1 MSIYDRQF
9 NVLLEQD
16 AEAQGAP
23 TMAGLQAP
31 PADGG
36 APGIPGEPGNDQTI
50 SAISDVQN
58 NPVVNYQ
65 KEQNVAMTQSIGQW
79 IAQIDEFTDFLNGL
93 DGGSLQSQL
102 NNAPCDTLFN
112 KVSTSETK
120 KISRIAQDLRGLVE
134 SLKGYLLSSEE
145 N

>member
-31 PADGG
+31 PVGGG
-36 APGIPGEPGNDQTI
+36 APGDLGNGQTI
-50 SAISDVQN
+50 AAISDVQS

-65 KEQNVAMTQSIGQW
+65 KEQNVAMTQSIGSW
-79 IAQIDEFTDFLNGL
+79 ITQIDEFTNFLNGL
-93 DGGSLQSQL
+93 DANSLQSQL

-112 KVSTSETK
+112 NVSKSETK

>member
-23 TMAGLQAP
+23 TMAGMQP
-31 PADGG
+31 PQVGG
-36 APGIPGEPGNDQTI
+36 GEGNGQTI
-50 SAISDVQN
+50 AAVSDVQS

-79 IAQIDEFTDFLNGL
+79 IEQIDQFTDFLNGL
-93 DGGSLQSQL
+93 DGASLQSQL
-102 NNAPCDTLFN
+102 NGAPCDTLFN